1 MYKQL
6 IQYAKKYRLPSI
18 LAPLFM
24 IGEVLLEVQIPFLM
38 SKIVDVGI
46 AQNQLSFVL
55 QNGFLMMFIALC
67 AMVCGILSG
76 QYAAQGAVGFASEL
90 RKGVFYHVQNFS
102 FSNIDH
108 YSVAGLITRLTTDV
122 TNIQQAYMMVIRVLV
137 RGPFMVVAA
146 LIMATLVSPK
156 LISVFLL
163 FIPAMI
169 VAIAYITKKAFP
181 LFGEMLKRY
190 DQLNAKVQENLR
202 NIRVIK
208 NFVRED
214 YEKKKFKTA
223 NDDLMNRSIRA
234 ENIVILSIPLVMLT
248 MNLTIVAILW
258 FGGNM
263 VISKTMQVGQLI
275 GFIAYVGQI
284 VFSLMSIAQVMVF
297 LVITRAS
304 MDRVVTV
311 LKEKPDITDMDDVSN
326 KRIQK
331 GEIVFEDVC
340 FQYDEHAPLP
350 TLNNINF
357 KIEAGS
363 TVAIVGATGSSK
375 TTLIHLIPR
384 LYDVNCGE
392 ITIDGVPLKAYA
404 LADLRKDIAVV
415 LQNNTLF
422 SGTIAENLR
431 WGHTDATMEELIHAS
446 KVAQIHDFIQELPKG
461 YDTPLGQGGVN
472 LSGGQKQRLCIA
484 RALLKKPKILILDD
498 STSAID
504 SNTESKIQ
512 AALKKMYTD
521 TTVLIVAQ
529 RIASI
534 VDSDQIILL
543 HRGELAGS
551 GTHTQLLQTSDIY
564 KEIYHS
570 QGGSLS

>member
-38 SKIVDVGI
+38 SRIVDVGI

-55 QNGFLMMFIALC
+55 RNGFLMMFIALC

-76 QYAAQGAVGFASEL
+76 QFAAQGAVGFASEL

-108 YSVAGLITRLTTDV
+108 YSVPGLITRLTTDI

-311 LKEKPDITDMDDVSN
+311 LKENPDIKDMDVASN

-331 GEIVFEDVC
+331 GEIVFKDVC
-340 FQYDEHAPLP
+340 FQYDEDAPLP
-350 TLNNINF
+350 TLSHINL

-404 LADLRKDIAVV
+404 LADLRQDIAVV

-512 AALKKMYTD
+512 AALKKLYTD

-551 GTHTQLLQTSDIY
+551 GTHGQLLQTSDIY

>member
-24 IGEVLLEVQIPFLM
+24 IAEVLLEVQIPFLM

-55 QNGFLMMFIALC
+55 QNGFSMMFIALC
-67 AMVCGILSG
+67 AMVCGIFSG
-76 QYAAQGAVGFASEL
+76 QFAAQGAVGFASEL

-108 YSVAGLITRLTTDV
+108 YSIPGLITRLTTDI

-137 RGPFMVVAA
+137 RGPVMVVAA

-169 VAIAYITKKAFP
+169 VAIASITKKAFP
-181 LFGEMLKRY
+181 LFGKVLRRY

-214 YEKKKFKTA
+214 YEEKKFKTA
-223 NDDLMNRSIRA
+223 NDDLMNRSIQA
-234 ENIVILSIPLVMLT
+234 ENIIILSIPLVMLT

-263 VISKTMQVGQLI
+263 VISRTMQVGQLI

-304 MDRVVTV
+304 IDRVVTV
-311 LKEKPDITDMDDVSN
+311 LNENPDITDIDVVSN
-326 KRIQK
+326 KRIRK
-331 GEIVFEDVC
+331 GEIVFKDVC
-340 FQYDEHAPLP
+340 FQYDVDAPLP
-350 TLNNINF
+350 TLNNINL

-384 LYDVNCGE
+384 LYDVNRGE
-392 ITIDGVPLKAYA
+392 ITIDGVPLKAYT

-431 WGHTDATMEELIHAS
+431 WGHTDATLEELIDVS

-512 AALKKMYTD
+512 TALKKMYTD

-551 GTHTQLLQTSDIY
+551 GTHGQLLETSDIY
-564 KEIYHS
+564 KKIYQS

>member
-6 IQYAKKYRLPSI
+6 IQYAEKYKLPSI

-46 AQNQLSFVL
+46 AQNQLPFVL
-55 QNGFLMMFIALC
+55 QNGFLMLLIALC
-67 AMVCGILSG
+67 SMICGILSG
-76 QYAAQGAVGFASEL
+76 QFAAQGAVGFSAEL

-108 YSVAGLITRLTTDV
+108 YSIPGLITRLTTDI

-137 RGPFMVVAA
+137 RGPVMVVAA
-146 LIMATLVSPK
+146 FIMATMVSSK

-163 FIPAMI
+163 FIPAM
-169 VAIAYITKKAFP
+169 VLAIAYITKKSFP

-190 DQLNAKVQENLR
+190 DQLNGKVQENLR

-208 NFVRED
+208 SFVREA
-214 YEKKKFKTA
+214 YEEKKFKTA

-234 ENIVILSIPLVMLT
+234 ENIIILSVPLVMLT

-263 VISKTMQVGQLI
+263 VISETMQVGQLI

-304 MDRVVTV
+304 IDRVVAV
-311 LKEKPDITDMDDVSN
+311 LNETPDITDTKAISD
-326 KRIQK
+326 KQIEK
-331 GEIVFEDVC
+331 GEIVFDNVS
-340 FQYDEHAPLP
+340 FQYDADAPVP
-350 TLNNINF
+350 TLNKINLT
-357 KIEAGS
+357 IEAGS

-384 LYDVNCGE
+384 LYDVTSGE
-392 ITIDGVPLKAYA
+392 IKIDDIPLKAYA

-431 WGHTDATMEELIHAS
+431 WGQADAPMAELIEVAQM
-446 KVAQIHDFIQELPKG
+446 AQIHDFIQELPKG
-461 YDTPLGQGGVN
+461 YDTELGQGGVN

-504 SNTESKIQ
+504 SGTESKIQ
-512 AALKKMYTD
+512 DALKNMPAD
-521 TTVLIVAQ
+521 TTVLIIAQ

-534 VDSDQIILL
+534 VDSDQIVVL
-543 HRGELAGS
+543 HQGEVTDV
-551 GTHTQLLQTSDIY
+551 GTHTKLLENSAIY
-564 KEIYHS
+564 QEIYNS